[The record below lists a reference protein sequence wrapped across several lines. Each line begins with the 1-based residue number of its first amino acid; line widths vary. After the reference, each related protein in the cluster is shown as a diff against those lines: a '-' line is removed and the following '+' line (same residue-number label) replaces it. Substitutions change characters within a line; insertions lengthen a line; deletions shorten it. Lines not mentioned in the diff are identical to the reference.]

1 MGFFTER
8 ERELLGWCLMDAEDD
23 GNDGEPIL
31 ERFLDRT
38 HGEQH
43 PRADYREWQDVTS
56 KVNRMEDN
64 PLHIL
69 IASLRRDRVV
79 RA

>member
-1 MGFFTER
+1 MSYFTER
-8 ERELLGWCLMDAEDD
+8 EREVLGYCLQDAEEH
-23 GNDGEPIL
+23 GEPIL

-43 PRADYREWQDVTS
+43 PRASLREWQDVTS

-69 IASLRRDRVV
+69 IGSLRRDRAL
-79 RA
+79 RGGG

>member
-1 MGFFTER
+1 MYFTD
-8 ERELLGWCLMDAEDD
+8 RELELLDYCLADAEDD
-23 GNDGEPIL
+23 GGSEPIL

-43 PRADYREWQDVTS
+43 PRASLREWQDMTS
-56 KVNRMEDN
+56 KVNRMEDM
-64 PLHIL
+64 PIHIL
-69 IASLRRDRVV
+69 IASLRRDRAV